1 MALRDLRDYWYL
13 LITPIWLV
21 HRVVKNFHFGI
32 SAFADPKIFPW
43 AKKARDNERNQRSE
57 GLKTGFLLLCLRLTQ
72 ANLMSSPGSAFTRNL
87 MNLGTNG
94 RRNNIDCARPNEA
107 LEVAEKAPRTSLL
120 MKNKLQ
126 YRPGKETHNP
136 EQKRSCFLRQRNS
149 VITTVF
155 IFLSSFCLNLQH
167 LNSTRRCKLLHW
179 NYLCFQLACWMWRG
193 VYRTSTRTKTK
204 NKK

>member
-1 MALRDLRDYWYL
+1 MALRDPRDYWYL

-21 HRVVKNFHFGI
+21 YRVVKNFHFGI
-32 SAFADPKIFPW
+32 SAFANPKIFPW
-43 AKKARDNERNQRSE
+43 AKKSRDNERNQRSE
-57 GLKTGFLLLCLRLTQ
+57 GLRTGSLMLCLSLTR
-72 ANLMSSPGSAFTRNL
+72 ANQTLSPGSAFTRNL

-107 LEVAEKAPRTSLL
+107 LEAAEKAPRTSLH

-155 IFLSSFCLNLQH
+155 NFLSSFCLNLRR
-167 LNSTRRCKLLHW
+167 LNSTRRCKLLHR
-179 NYLCFQLACWMWRG
+179 NYLCFRLACWIWRG
-193 VYRTSTRTKTK
+193 VYRTSTRTETK
-204 NKK
+204 IKK

>member
-1 MALRDLRDYWYL
+1 M
-13 LITPIWLV
+13 
-21 HRVVKNFHFGI
+21 
-32 SAFADPKIFPW
+32 
-43 AKKARDNERNQRSE
+43 
-57 GLKTGFLLLCLRLTQ
+57 CLRLTR
-72 ANLMSSPGSAFTRNL
+72 ANLTSSPGSAFTRNL

-149 VITTVF
+149 VITTVV
-155 IFLSSFCLNLQH
+155 IFLSSFYLNL
-167 LNSTRRCKLLHW
+167 LALTPPEGVNYSTGIFCASGLHAE
-179 NYLCFQLACWMWRG
+179 YEEEVPKDRPSSK
-193 VYRTSTRTKTK
+193 TETK
-204 NKK
+204 NKKINFYFSNVRPYAMKNYNWGESFFFIVINYL

>member
-1 MALRDLRDYWYL
+1 M
-13 LITPIWLV
+13 
-21 HRVVKNFHFGI
+21 
-32 SAFADPKIFPW
+32 
-43 AKKARDNERNQRSE
+43 
-57 GLKTGFLLLCLRLTQ
+57 LCLSLTR
-72 ANLMSSPGSAFTRNL
+72 ANQTLSPGSAFTRNL

-149 VITTVF
+149 VITTVV
-155 IFLSSFCLNLQH
+155 IFLSSFCLNL
-167 LNSTRRCKLLHW
+167 LALTPPEGVNYSTEIKCAFGLHAE
-179 NYLCFQLACWMWRG
+179 YEEEYIGPQQEPKR
-193 VYRTSTRTKTK
+193 KIK
-204 NKK
+204 NKFFIFLPSDRTL